1 MYAALS
7 SNSKL
12 WWKGDVSETAAGS
25 SCRMPLK
32 KNLFFVLTFYQCM
45 SMMQNYSNPFC
56 FIHHPPLALMK
67 AVYDFSLRPLGVDIM
82 DVGVW
87 VWVGG
92 GWKSTHASST
102 QVHLEAF
109 LTDLSSE
116 LRPGEEEEEE
126 AFILP
131 PSEVLSICVWK
142 SESPWSSPAK
152 QINLHPLEKQE
163 WTTGEPE

>member
-82 DVGVW
+82 DVGVC

-92 GWKSTHASST
+92 VERAPMHPQRRSTLKPSSLT
-102 QVHLEAF
+102 CPQSWDLERRRRRRKPSSCLLLRCF
-109 LTDLSSE
+109 LFAYE
-116 LRPGEEEEEE
+116 KVKAPG
-126 AFILP
+126 P
-131 PSEVLSICVWK
+131 PQPNRSIC
-142 SESPWSSPAK
+142 
-152 QINLHPLEKQE
+152 IH
-163 WTTGEPE
+163 